1 MPAVTTGSATATK
14 PASKRFE
21 LPALNFKFAPL
32 TEGTDIPPPLPS
44 PTEEEAPVLKAS
56 AKTNGANGADKSSK
70 INGALS
76 STSTDDIATS
86 PSRSL
91 VRAGLK
97 RTADDVPAS
106 PTLSSRPGSIRR
118 LFSRNLLNTAYTNG
132 EEGNAANG
140 GLDAPGSIP
149 RPDSRSD
156 MSTLDDRKSRRSSGW
171 FRRLRGADAY
181 SASATGGVPSNSS
194 PLSKRS
200 SVLFE
205 ETKKPAGPP
214 PPMIPELGELQA
226 KIGLD
231 DGSSLGNDLFKNIK

>member
-1 MPAVTTGSATATK
+1 MPAVTNGSATATK

-21 LPALNFKFAPL
+21 LPALNFKFASL

-44 PTEEEAPVLKAS
+44 PIEEEKPVLKTAAQTSTGAS
-56 AKTNGANGADKSSK
+56 ADKSK
-70 INGALS
+70 
-76 STSTDDIATS
+76 
-86 PSRSL
+86 
-91 VRAGLK
+91 
-97 RTADDVPAS
+97 
-106 PTLSSRPGSIRR
+106 
-118 LFSRNLLNTAYTNG
+118 
-132 EEGNAANG
+132 GNANAG
-140 GLDAPGSIP
+140 VDAPGSIP

-171 FRRLRGADAY
+171 FRRLRGAEGY
-181 SASATGGVPSNSS
+181 SAAPAGGMHSSSS

-200 SVLFE
+200 SVIFT
-205 ETKKPAGPP
+205 ETSKPAGPP